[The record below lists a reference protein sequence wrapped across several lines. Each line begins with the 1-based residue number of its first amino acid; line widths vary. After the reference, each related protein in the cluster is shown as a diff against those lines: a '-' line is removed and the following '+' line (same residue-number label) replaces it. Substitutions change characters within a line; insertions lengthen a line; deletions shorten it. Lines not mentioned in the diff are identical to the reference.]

1 MGGIGIWKRVHL
13 QLCASYKIERY
24 SMKKRILV
32 IEDEKDIMYLARIR
46 LQSAG
51 YDILEAANI
60 RDGMG
65 LIADNKPDLILLDL
79 LLPGGRGENLCK
91 MLKSDTKLKKI
102 PVILFTA
109 TAHKIDDKIKET
121 GADDGILKPFDP
133 DVLLKKIN
141 KLIK

>member
-1 MGGIGIWKRVHL
+1 
-13 QLCASYKIERY
+13 
-24 SMKKRILV
+24 MKKRILV